1 MNEAKY
7 FILIGPA
14 GVGKG
19 TMVSM
24 LLERHPEFVPTL
36 SATTRPP
43 RPGEK
48 SGTVHVFVSEEEF
61 DAYIAEGKL
70 LEHQLIHK
78 KYRYGILKGPVF
90 DALEAGKNVVGEA
103 EVQGWETMKANPEI
117 APHMRVIFMM
127 PPSIEAIAERV
138 RRRAPTT
145 DEEVQRRMETARWEL
160 TFAAGADF
168 QVLAEENEQ
177 EKIYAAIEAYIL
189 GETRRE

>member
-24 LLERHPEFVPTL
+24 LLARHPEFVPTL

-43 RPGEK
+43 RPEEM
-48 SGTVHVFVSEEEF
+48 SGVVHVFVSEEEF
-61 DAYIAEGKL
+61 DGYIAEGKL
-70 LEHQLIHK
+70 LEHQLIHR
-78 KYRYGILKGPVF
+78 KYRYGILKGPVL
-90 DALEAGKNVVGEA
+90 DALNAGKNVLGEV

-117 APHMRVIFMM
+117 APYMRVIFMM

-145 DEEVQRRMETARWEL
+145 EEEVQRRMETARWEL
-160 TFAAGADF
+160 TFADGADF
-168 QVLAEENEQ
+168 QVLAEENQQ
-177 EKIYAAIEAYIL
+177 EKIYEQIENYIL
-189 GETRRE
+189 GKIGR